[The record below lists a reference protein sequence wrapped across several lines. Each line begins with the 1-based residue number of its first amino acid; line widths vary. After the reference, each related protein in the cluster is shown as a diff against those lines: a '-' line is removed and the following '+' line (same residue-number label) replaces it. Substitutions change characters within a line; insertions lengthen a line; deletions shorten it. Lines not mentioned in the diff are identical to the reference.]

1 MEEALASV
9 RDVAFYKPETWIH
22 VNLDGFDHAADPAR
36 AFKEAYDRG
45 GGNNWFTTE
54 REMRIVGDSV
64 RRGYRDWSSITFYR
78 GGEVVNIPLPSFLG
92 G

>member
-1 MEEALASV
+1 MDGALASV
-9 RDVAFYKPETWIH
+9 RNTAFYQPGTRIH
-22 VNLDGFDHAADPAR
+22 INLNGFDHADDAAR
-36 AFKEAYDRG
+36 AFQTAYERG

-78 GGEVVNIPLPSFLG
+78 GGNVVEIPLPGFLG